1 MHVMYAWLTAGFN
14 TSCSLVTGAKGS
26 WDSRG
31 KLAWGS
37 TVLTP
42 HPTLIIQ
49 ASASMGGGA
58 GSLLEL
64 GKGTRAPLPS

>member
-1 MHVMYAWLTAGFN
+1 MYAWLTAGLN

-49 ASASMGGGA
+49 ASASMGGGEA

>member
-1 MHVMYAWLTAGFN
+1 MYAWLTAGLN

-49 ASASMGGGA
+49 ASASMGGGGRLPARA
-58 GSLLEL
+58 GERHQSSPTLL
-64 GKGTRAPLPS
+64 T